1 MPSPSLRERATAAR
15 QATATERQREWA
27 EGVKALLGRAREAY
41 GEVTASTPPPPP
53 EWNHID
59 RNVVAVT
66 VEGITFEYRND
77 DADEARAVWVT
88 DVDGVRIPHGTGRV
102 TNLEELGEVIDRA
115 TSALPPRPEALR

>member
-1 MPSPSLRERATAAR
+1 VAETLRERATQAR
-15 QATATERQREWA
+15 QATATEREQAWL
-27 EGVKALLGRAREAY
+27 EGVRALLGRAREAY
-41 GEVTASTPPPPP
+41 GEVTASAAPAAS
-53 EWNHID
+53 EWSHID
-59 RNVVAVT
+59 RNVVSVT

-115 TSALPPRPEALR
+115 TSRPPATRPEALP